1 MKKKP
6 TKTVIAMRIMT
17 IIKIAIIIEITEKEE
32 KNMEIPLKEN
42 SI

>member
-1 MKKKP
+1 
-6 TKTVIAMRIMT
+6 MRIMT